1 MVYGKASNKYYNL
14 HIINYLHGLRHYV
27 ASYPPA
33 IYFYKDIAATQH
45 SFQQGVAIREMTDLD
60 ECIV

>member
-33 IYFYKDIAATQH
+33 IYFYKDMATTLLKRKLR
-45 SFQQGVAIREMTDLD
+45 SRDVFV
-60 ECIV
+60 V